1 MSKRFSKLLAAGVL
15 GLVVSA
21 CGGGGGD
28 AAPPPAPPEP
38 SPVLPQG
45 LWDTADK
52 SMAVYVLPLSS
63 GEGEVWAIERTTPY
77 LIQGQLQVAGAGFAA
92 DTARYLKSS
101 ASGSADAQALVQAS
115 GDGQLSIGA
124 KAVGLPDISVTGLT
138 ASATY
143 NRSAALSDWAGTWD
157 IAGDELVSHV
167 SVAADG
173 TITGNRGACNLSGAV
188 SLRAEAKAVV
198 NVSIQESECAEA
210 SNYAGIGVFARD
222 ADGLVIEDRRSFV
235 LKNAN
240 ATRFTSI
247 PLVKAAAD
255 K

>member
-1 MSKRFSKLLAAGVL
+1 MTKRFPMLLVAAAL
-15 GLVVSA
+15 GLGLTA

-28 AAPPPAPPEP
+28 TPPPEP

-63 GEGEVWAIERTTPY
+63 GAAGEVWAIERTTPY
-77 LIQGQLQVAGAGFAA
+77 LIQGQLQVDGAGFAA

-115 GDGQLSIGA
+115 GDGQLSFGA
-124 KAVGLPDISVTGLT
+124 KVVGLSDISVTGLT

-143 NRSAALSDWAGTWD
+143 NRSAALSDWTGTWD

-167 SVAADG
+167 SVAVDG

-198 NVSIQESECAEA
+198 NVSIQESGCAEA

-240 ATRFTSI
+240 ATRFISI

>member
-1 MSKRFSKLLAAGVL
+1 MTKRFPMLLVVAAL
-15 GLVVSA
+15 GLGLTA

-28 AAPPPAPPEP
+28 TPPPEP

-45 LWDTADK
+45 LWLTADQ
-52 SMAVYVLPLSS
+52 SMAVYVLPS
-63 GEGEVWAIERTTPY
+63 GAAGEVWAIEGTTPY

-115 GDGQLSIGA
+115 GDGQLSFGA
-124 KAVGLPDISVTGLT
+124 KVVGLSDISVTGLT

-157 IAGDELVSHV
+157 IDGDQLDNSV

-188 SLRAEAKAVV
+188 SPRAEAKAVV
-198 NVSIQESECAEA
+198 NVSIQESGCAEA
-210 SNYAGIGVFARD
+210 SNYSGIGVFARD
-222 ADGLVIEDRRSFV
+222 EGGSVIEDKRSFI

-240 ATRFTSI
+240 ATRFTLI
-247 PLVKAAAD
+247 RLVKAAAD